1 MFMEHLYW
9 FGPATGGCL
18 EPFVMTHGNM
28 ELMGQLISDGLE
40 MPDCVW
46 VSLENVGCIEIPAL
60 GFLLS
65 QGWYL

>member
-1 MFMEHLYW
+1 MK
-9 FGPATGGCL
+9 
-18 EPFVMTHGNM
+18 HGNM
-28 ELMGQLISDGLE
+28 ELMGLLISDGLE

-46 VSLENVGCIEIPAL
+46 VSLEDVGCIEIPPL